1 VGEQGC
7 GSESQLA
14 RTLQPHTPK
23 TRLPDAFNHPTE
35 TFYFTRGDSSESPY
49 CCQGKPYMADEIIR
63 LTGIHKSF
71 AGVRALQDVSL
82 TLERGKIHC
91 LVGENGCGKSTLIK
105 IIAGVYQRDS
115 GSVQINGKEYE
126 QLHPIDSIREGI
138 QVIYQDFS
146 LFPNLTVA
154 ENIALNEQLAAG
166 RRVVNWR
173 HVRNVAEDAVAQ
185 IEVHLPL
192 DARVEE
198 MSVANKQL
206 IAIAKALRQNAQ
218 LIIMDEPTS
227 ALTEREIR
235 TLFTVIRRL
244 QERGIAFLFVSH
256 KLNEVLEISEAIIV
270 MRNGQVVSTGAA
282 GDYTT
287 TRLVFEMTGQSIAE
301 KSYDFTPDLSQP
313 ALLRVDGLTVPGALQ
328 DVSFELRR
336 GEIVGVTGLLGSGR
350 TELALAL
357 FGMLPI
363 AGGHIE
369 IDETPVK
376 IRSVQDAIAHGIGYV
391 PEDRLTEGLFL
402 EQAIGRNIVV
412 RTIDKLRGAFGLT
425 DPAQVNKQINDW
437 VASLRIKTSNPEL
450 PVKTLSGG
458 NQQRVVVAKWLA
470 SNPRLMI
477 LNGPTMGVD
486 IGSKNELH
494 ELIKQLAGD
503 GMGLLVIS
511 DDIPELLQTCN
522 RILLMRNGTVAQEIL
537 PRDTDENA
545 LAAKLIED

>member
-1 VGEQGC
+1 
-7 GSESQLA
+7 
-14 RTLQPHTPK
+14 
-23 TRLPDAFNHPTE
+23 
-35 TFYFTRGDSSESPY
+35 
-49 CCQGKPYMADEIIR
+49 MAEEIIR
-63 LTGIHKSF
+63 LTGIHKAF

-82 TLERGKIHC
+82 ALERGKIHC

-115 GSVQINGKEYE
+115 GSVQINRKEYAH
-126 QLHPIDSIREGI
+126 LHPIDAIREGV

-154 ENIALNEQLAAG
+154 ENIALNEQLAEG
-166 RRVVNWR
+166 RRFVNWR
-173 HVRNVAEDAVAQ
+173 QVRQVAQDAVNQ
-185 IEVHLPL
+185 LEVHLPL
-192 DARVEE
+192 NARVEE

-235 TLFTVIRRL
+235 VLFTVIHKL
-244 QERGIAFLFVSH
+244 QQRGIAFLFVSH

-282 GDYTT
+282 AEYNT

-301 KSYDFTPDLSQP
+301 KSYDFTPDLTQTP
-313 ALLRVDGLTVPGALQ
+313 LLRVEKLTVPGALHH
-328 DVSFELRR
+328 VSFELRR
-336 GEIVGVTGLLGSGR
+336 SEIVGVTGLLGSGR

-363 AGGHIE
+363 ASGHIE
-369 IDETPVK
+369 IDGKSVQ

-402 EQAIGRNIVV
+402 EQSIGRNVVV
-412 RTIDKLRGAFGLT
+412 RTIDKLRGALGLT
-425 DPAQVNKQINDW
+425 DPARVAQQVNDW
-437 VASLRIKTSNPEL
+437 VASLRIKTSNPDL

-470 SNPRLMI
+470 SNPHLMI

-494 ELIKQLAGD
+494 ELIKRLAGE

-511 DDIPELLQTCN
+511 DDIPELLQICN
-522 RILLMRNGTVAQEIL
+522 RILLMRNGAVVEEIL
-537 PRDTDENA
+537 PRETDENA